1 MTITTGKI
9 AFTKE
14 SLSKADRPTLLQQ
27 ALTTAPDIPKPEH
40 GTSITCYPRHDGC
53 RAQISYGRTVHLG
66 VYRAIDVEVNMGKND
81 VTDADLLIRPIS
93 AGLHLR
99 LSEARISRSDC
110 MIAAQTRQGTVSIRN
125 PAGITSLIAS
135 IPYEMER
142 DATHVSVRLEVR
154 YQTKQGNFIYRT
166 LATVNTSLHVEVN
179 VQDFFRQHGLISKFT
194 INTASTVPIHLLSS
208 QLVEHSGEL
217 DIQACSTVASGM
229 VVFAGQ
235 PGCSSFIVTP
245 RGGLSEK
252 RANHTATMLQLTIQY
267 ETLLETVMTRI
278 ESNLYEDLR
287 GSDFISYSRLIIP
300 QLLREASV
308 KLALKDY
315 KTVITT
321 GEMVL
326 PAFSEATCSDIVL
339 AVPMEL
345 RQSLSEWL
353 RRWYKVCRHRIA
365 RPSALQLTSVSSN
378 VLQYS

>member
-1 MTITTGKI
+1 
-9 AFTKE
+9 
-14 SLSKADRPTLLQQ
+14 
-27 ALTTAPDIPKPEH
+27 
-40 GTSITCYPRHDGC
+40 
-53 RAQISYGRTVHLG
+53 
-66 VYRAIDVEVNMGKND
+66 MGKND

-208 QLVEHSGEL
+208 QLVEHSGEF